1 MSWLNKNIK
10 LKNSAFMIESNVQN
24 RMKKKNK
31 LNLSLSYMCCFNT
44 HTMLKNNAFTI
55 ESNVQNRIKIN
66 KLNVMKIESL

>member
-1 MSWLNKNIK
+1 
-10 LKNSAFMIESNVQN
+10 MIESNVQN